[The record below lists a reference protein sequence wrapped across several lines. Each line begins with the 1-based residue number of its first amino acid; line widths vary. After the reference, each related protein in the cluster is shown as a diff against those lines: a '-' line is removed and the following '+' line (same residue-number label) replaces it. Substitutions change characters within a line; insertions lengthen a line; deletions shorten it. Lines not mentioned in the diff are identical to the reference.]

1 METGSNSPSHILP
14 EGTILPHNY
23 IIKGVLGEGGF
34 GITYVGFH
42 TLTNE
47 KAAIKE
53 YFPSGL
59 AAREFHNGQYQLV
72 PFQGSSK
79 KAFER
84 GCRHFLN
91 EASILREFHHLNNIV
106 SVKDVIETNG
116 TVYLVMEYIDGITLK
131 QYVKENG
138 ALTFDELL
146 SLMKPIIQSLI
157 QIHKSGLIHRDIS
170 PDNLMIGIDN
180 QLHLID
186 FGAAS
191 FENVHETRT
200 MTVMLKS
207 GYAPPEQ
214 YLSDGKQ
221 GAWTDIYALC
231 STMYLALTGF
241 APPESIKRLQSDD
254 LPPLVA
260 NAAISSWQAAAI
272 EKGMSVRAADRFQN
286 METLY
291 QALIIPPIEADSKRR
306 AYQNASIEEN
316 KTVMK
321 YPAKSL
327 RNRRLLFRIIW
338 AGVLCAVLYC
348 GLGIGGMVP
357 FPLPSNT
364 KMTDSPTENP
374 KAEDTLPNP
383 EAVPADSL
391 CTMVEVVGSTLS
403 DARKQLYT
411 LDSSIRIQTEWV
423 YDSKYA
429 ANTVTAQSIAEGISF
444 TKGSLG
450 SILLTVS
457 RGKEPDQTDS
467 TADSTGS
474 TTDSAAGKNNS
485 STENSKKGSPDNQ
498 TATSN
503 KQNNQDNFDISPIE
517 DDYDNFT
524 ID

>member
-1 METGSNSPSHILP
+1 METGSYSPSHILP

-34 GITYVGFH
+34 GITYVGLH
-42 TLTNE
+42 TMTNE

-59 AAREFHNGQYQLV
+59 ATREFHDGQYQLV

-79 KAFER
+79 EAFEK

-138 ALTFDELL
+138 VLTFDELL

-191 FENVHETRT
+191 FENVHEART
-200 MTVMLKS
+200 MTIMLKS
-207 GYAPPEQ
+207 GFAPPEQ

-260 NAAISSWQAAAI
+260 NAAISSWQAAAV
-272 EKGMSVRAADRFQN
+272 EKGMSVRTADRFQN

-291 QALIIPPIEADSKRR
+291 QALIIPPIAADSRR
-306 AYQNASIEEN
+306 KAYQRASIEEN

-321 YPAKSL
+321 
-327 RNRRLLFRIIW
+327 RNTLTKKRHRLLY
-338 AGVLCAVLYC
+338 ALPLVVLLCVVLFT
-348 GLGIGGMVP
+348 GLILSDRNL
-357 FPLPSNT
+357 FPGSSNREPSA
-364 KMTDSPTENP
+364 S
-374 KAEDTLPNP
+374 DTLTQNQPYPFYIMN
-383 EAVPADSL
+383 
-391 CTMVEVVGSTLS
+391 
-403 DARKQLYT
+403 
-411 LDSSIRIQTEWV
+411 
-423 YDSKYA
+423 
-429 ANTVTAQSIAEGISF
+429 
-444 TKGSLG
+444 GSLN
-450 SILLTVS
+450 SILLTIS
-457 RGKEPDQTDS
+457 KGTEPSTKTTTGDSAKRTTEQDTSSQEAQTSHKKSDS
-467 TADSTGS
+467 SNTQAATAPSS
-474 TTDSAAGKNNS
+474 TTEK
-485 STENSKKGSPDNQ
+485 P
-498 TATSN
+498 
-503 KQNNQDNFDISPIE
+503 NFTVTPIE
-517 DDYDNFT
+517 EDEDYDTIT